1 MNCLICGKEFE
12 IATTRGMKP
21 KYCSIE
27 CKKVGM
33 DNSRKKYIDK
43 MKKKKAEE
51 KFKADI
57 EARTVEPEDFR
68 IEINR
73 GNDERYIRKDEVIF
87 RKEDASMEA
96 VKYVS
101 DVVDLGRKLGAIL
114 FEAKE
119 LKEKIN
125 KEQSN
130 YDKIGHEILQ
140 YYESPR
146 EITVE
151 TAIEIAQK
159 AGNMRT
165 PRRDIKVIS
174 EIIDGL
180 TKGIPYNPPAYVAKA
195 IQNKER
201 KNEYYANQKEAI
213 KG

>member
-12 IATTRGMKP
+12 VATTRGMKP

-27 CKKVGM
+27 CKKIGM
-33 DNSRKKYIDK
+33 GNARKKYIEK
-43 MKKKKAEE
+43 MKKQKNEE

-57 EARTVEPEDFR
+57 EARTVEPEDFKL
-68 IEINR
+68 EISR
-73 GNDERYIRKDEVIF
+73 ENDDRYIRKDEIIF
-87 RKEDASMEA
+87 RKSEASIES
-96 VKYVS
+96 VSLVS
-101 DVVDLGRKLGAIL
+101 DVVALGRKLGALL

-130 YDKIGHEILQ
+130 YDKSGQEILH
-140 YYESPR
+140 EFEKHN

-151 TAIEIAQK
+151 TAIKIVQMGGK
-159 AGNMRT
+159 NRT
-165 PRRDIKVIS
+165 PRRDVKVLL